1 MMRPGLPP
9 RQWALPALLGLLLA
23 ILPAACAPAGPGAAP
38 VDFEQLVTEP
48 ARFDGRLVCT
58 QGVYVSGFEA
68 SALGASTTQRG
79 GLRYLTEPAIWI
91 ERGDFTARGAC
102 LRDGAAS
109 QQFEFCH
116 VTACGRFDRCEGC
129 GHGGGFRF
137 QLVGQ

>member
-1 MMRPGLPP
+1 MMRTRLHP
-9 RQWALPALLGLLLA
+9 RQWALSALLLA
-23 ILPAACAPAGPGAAP
+23 ILLAACAPAGHYAAP
-38 VDFEQLVTEP
+38 VRFESLVTDP

-58 QGVYVSGFEA
+58 QGVYVSGFES

-91 ERGDFTARGAC
+91 ERGDFTARGEC
-102 LRDGAAS
+102 LREGAAS

-116 VTACGRFDRCEGC
+116 VTVCGRFERCEGC
-129 GHGGGFRF
+129 GHGGGYWF